1 LKIGI
6 LAAGRPPRALQPQ
19 YGDYVSMFEG
29 LLAGRGYDWTSYD
42 VPAGDYPD
50 RPEACDGYILTGAA
64 AGVYDGDPWIDQ
76 LLAFLRAAKGRA
88 KLVGVCF
95 GHQAM
100 AQAFGGQV
108 IKSPKGWGV
117 GLHTY
122 GVEAHRPWMDA
133 KPAFALS
140 ASHQDQVVELP
151 PAATVIAGSDFCP
164 MGTLA
169 YDDGLAI
176 SCQLH
181 PEFRARV
188 LDRADRGAPRPA
200 HPGRAGRAGDREPE
214 SAGRPRA
221 LRGLDRAVPGRL
233 GSALSHFSV
242 MARRQSRPSTHAG
255 SPVAAPGAAT
265 RRPMLM
271 DRRD

>member
-6 LAAGRPPRALQPQ
+6 LAAGRPPRALIGEH
-19 YGDYVSMFEG
+19 GDYVTMFEA
-29 LLAGRGYDWTSYD
+29 LLADRGYDWVSHD

-50 RPEACDGYILTGAA
+50 RPEACDGYIVTGAA
-64 AGVYDGDPWIDQ
+64 AGVYDSDPWIGQ

-88 KLVGVCF
+88 KLLGVCF

-122 GVEAHRPWMDA
+122 GVAAHRPWMDA

-140 ASHQDQVVELP
+140 ASHQDQVVDLP
-151 PAATVIAGSDFCP
+151 PDATVIAGSDFCP
-164 MGTLA
+164 NGALA

-181 PEFRARV
+181 PEFTPEFSIALIEGRRGVRLPGDQAAQAIESLRAPDDHARF
-188 LDRADRGAPRPA
+188 A
-200 HPGRAGRAGDREPE
+200 EW
-214 SAGRPRA
+214 
-221 LRGLDRAVPGRL
+221 
-233 GSALSHFSV
+233 
-242 MARRQSRPSTHAG
+242 MARFLEAKR
-255 SPVAAPGAAT
+255 
-265 RRPMLM
+265 
-271 DRRD
+271 

>member
-1 LKIGI
+1 LKIGV
-6 LAAGRPPRALQPQ
+6 LAAGRPPRALIPEH
-19 YGDYVSMFEG
+19 GDYVTMFEG
-29 LLAGRGYDWTSYD
+29 LLAGRGYDWASYD
-42 VPAGDYPD
+42 VPAGDYPA
-50 RPEACDGYILTGAA
+50 RPEDCDGYILTGAA
-64 AGVYDGDPWIDQ
+64 AGVYDGDPWIGQ
-76 LLAFLRAAKGRA
+76 LFEFLRAAKGRA

-100 AQAFGGQV
+100 AQAFGGNV

-122 GVEAHRPWMDA
+122 GVAAHRPWMDA

-151 PAATVIAGSDFCP
+151 PDATVIAGSDFCP

-181 PEFRARV
+181 PEFAPDFSIALIEGRRGMRMPDAQAAQAIESLRAPDDHARF
-188 LDRADRGAPRPA
+188 ADW
-200 HPGRAGRAGDREPE
+200 
-214 SAGRPRA
+214 
-221 LRGLDRAVPGRL
+221 
-233 GSALSHFSV
+233 
-242 MARRQSRPSTHAG
+242 MARFLEAKR
-255 SPVAAPGAAT
+255 
-265 RRPMLM
+265 
-271 DRRD
+271 